1 MKIAGII
8 TVFSFF
14 LLGLSA
20 CQSVTEQANEDEM
33 FTEFEKKIAQKLV
46 LDIRYFCP
54 PSLKDQ
60 GTNQPCLQAVTQ
72 LPEALANMITNTS
85 IGGVVL
91 FAENLISTPQIVQLT
106 HDLQQAALKSATA
119 KPLII
124 SIDQEGGRVV
134 RLPHATSFAGNMAI
148 GATYTDHKTKFAT
161 QTSAVIAQELISLGI
176 NNNYAPVVDVNTNAN
191 NPVINTRS
199 FGDNPQKVAE
209 LGVAAVNSFQQFGVM
224 ATLKHFPGHGDT
236 HIDSHL
242 GLPLVAHDLA
252 TIKKQDLAPFQW
264 AIKHSSPAM
273 IMTAHIQ
280 YPALD
285 DSTIENIDGEK
296 IIRPATMSRKI
307 LTDLL
312 RDEMGFDGLIAT
324 DALDMAGI
332 SHYFDAVT
340 TVAETFTAG
349 ADLAVMPFKI
359 RQPSDL
365 EEFTLFI
372 KAVAKAVTVKIKQGE
387 LTQVDIDNSV
397 VRINQYKTKYISLPT
412 ASLPDKILSAQQ
424 VVAQKSALQL
434 EQKLADNSVV
444 LLKNETEK
452 NSSILPLSLNKTQ
465 RIHLLVANQ
474 QEFLALQQ
482 AIKYHWQK
490 AGVSKIILSSILAD
504 SDDAFAQ
511 VQNTKSLLNADI
523 VIATIDVKLASA
535 VDFGGAEDL
544 ATQAI
549 NDKKYKRKTKTA
561 NKNSSSEANYSQ
573 IVELQLIRAR
583 QQKIPTLL
591 IAKGSPYLTT
601 PYVDLADA
609 VLLTFEDRIYQ
620 NDQMQFYS
628 AGFNTSMAI
637 AVGRQK
643 AIGQLP
649 VSLKAELKLT
659 KH

>member
-1 MKIAGII
+1 MNRPRFI
-8 TVFSFF
+8 TVCSLF

-20 CQSVTEQANEDEM
+20 CQSVTDQANEKSM
-33 FTEFEKKIAQKLV
+33 FTEFEKQIAQKLV
-46 LDIRYFCP
+46 LDIRYFCSS
-54 PSLKDQ
+54 SLKKQ
-60 GTNQPCLQAVTQ
+60 EENQPCLQAVTQ
-72 LPEALANMITNTS
+72 LPEMLADMVTNTN

-91 FAENLISTPQIVQLT
+91 FAENFQSTPQIVKLT
-106 HDLQQAALKSATA
+106 HDLQQAALKSTIT

-124 SIDQEGGRVV
+124 SVDQEGGRVV

-148 GATYTDHKTKFAT
+148 GATYTAHNTQFAT
-161 QTSAVIAQELISLGI
+161 QTSAVIAQELKALGI
-176 NNNYAPVVDVNTNAN
+176 NNNYAPVIDVNTNAN

-199 FGDNPQKVAE
+199 FGEDPQQVAK
-209 LGVAAVNSFQQFGVM
+209 LGVAAVNGFQQHGVM

-236 HIDSHL
+236 HVDSHL
-242 GLPLVAHDLA
+242 GLPLVAHNLA
-252 TIKKQDLAPFQW
+252 IIKKQDLAPFQW

-285 DSTIENIDGEK
+285 DSTIENMAGEK

-312 RDEMGFDGLIAT
+312 RDQMGFDGIIAT

-332 SHYFDAVT
+332 SHYFDEVT
-340 TVAETFTAG
+340 AVAETFAAG

-359 RQPSDL
+359 RQPSDVD
-365 EEFTLFI
+365 EFTQFI

-387 LTQVDIDNSV
+387 LTQVEIDNSL
-397 VRINQYKTKYISLPT
+397 VRVNRYKAKYISLPKK
-412 ASLPDKILSAQQ
+412 SLSEEMQNAQQ
-424 VVAQKSALQL
+424 VVAKKSALQL
-434 EQKLADNSVV
+434 EQTLADNSVV
-444 LLKNETEK
+444 LLKNETEQ
-452 NSSILPLSLNKTQ
+452 SSPLLPLSLNKTQ
-465 RIHLLVANQ
+465 HIHLLVANQ

-482 AIKYHWQK
+482 AIKVHWQK
-490 AGVSKIILSSILAD
+490 AGVSKVILSSILAD
-504 SDDAFAQ
+504 SYDAFAQ
-511 VQNTKSLLNADI
+511 VQNTKSLSNADI
-523 VIATIDVKLASA
+523 VIATIDVKMASA

-549 NDKKYKRKTKTA
+549 NDKKYKRKTKSA
-561 NKNSSSEANYSQ
+561 NKNNSSEANYSQ

-591 IAKGSPYLTT
+591 IAKGSPYLIA

-620 NDQMQFYS
+620 DDKSQAYS
-628 AGFNTSMAI
+628 PGFNTSMAI
-637 AVGRQK
+637 VVGGQK
-643 AIGQLP
+643 ALGELP
-649 VSLKAELKLT
+649 VSLK
-659 KH
+659 